1 MQREALLPQNN
12 ALIAHHYPKSPEAEA
27 FKVLRTNLQFLGMN
41 KEIRSIAFTS
51 SGPDEGKS
59 TVLANLAVT
68 LAQTGKKILV
78 IDADL
83 RLPVQHK
90 IFTRHNAVGLT
101 NVLAENADLDEC
113 IRETKSEGVYLLS
126 SGPIPPNPAELLA
139 SERMTCLIKKLTE
152 RFDYV
157 LVDTPP
163 VLAVTDA
170 VLLSVK
176 VDGIIL
182 VAVSGRTRIDRA
194 KEAKEHLVRAKA
206 RILGV
211 VLNSVERSREDHYYY
226 YYYGEGK

>member
-1 MQREALLPQNN
+1 MQIEALLPQNN
-12 ALIAHHYPKSPEAEA
+12 ALITHHYPKSPEAEA

-59 TVLANLAVT
+59 TVLANLAVA

-90 IFTRHNAVGLT
+90 IFTRLNAVGLT